1 MQRVTYAQF
10 PMVTANKQWP
20 TVRPFVRSSELYDHE
35 YIVIIRHMLSHS
47 TKVPAFFFCGEINRK
62 SVWDCIFKGIWNQSD
77 FFFFTLPDTKI
88 ITIVKFLLNSRCDWQ
103 DKNYEKL
110 PNVLYTTNDI
120 ILTNCTI
127 LVVFRYSRYELKIR
141 YLFPDN
147 YYLSIEPSSLI
158 NVHCVFTHIS
168 KIDKGLKL
176 ITKFICS
183 RFIAPLEANSK

>member
-1 MQRVTYAQF
+1 MVSENISSRMQRVTYAQF

-20 TVRPFVRSSELYDHE
+20 TVRPFVR
-35 YIVIIRHMLSHS
+35 
-47 TKVPAFFFCGEINRK
+47 A
-62 SVWDCIFKGIWNQSD
+62 IWSWIYSNQTYVESFNQSTGVFFVAKLIENLYEIAFPREFEIKVI

-88 ITIVKFLLNSRCDWQ
+88 ITIVKFVLNSRCDWQ

-127 LVVFRYSRYELKIR
+127 LVVFRYLRYELKIR

-147 YYLSIEPSSLI
+147 YKSLYYQLNI
-158 NVHCVFTHIS
+158 F
-168 KIDKGLKL
+168 L
-176 ITKFICS
+176 
-183 RFIAPLEANSK
+183 